1 MEDLEVT
8 GGIVIPAHELR
19 FRFARSAGP
28 GGQNVNKVE
37 SRAEL
42 LFDIAASSAF
52 TDTQRQRILSALRSK
67 VDKDGI
73 LHVVAQDSRSQWQ
86 NREFALARLADAL
99 RVALTPKK
107 KRVPTRPSR
116 GSKEDRFRTKKK
128 RGEIKRSRGRVS
140 E

>member
-8 GGIVIPAHELR
+8 GGIVIPTHELR